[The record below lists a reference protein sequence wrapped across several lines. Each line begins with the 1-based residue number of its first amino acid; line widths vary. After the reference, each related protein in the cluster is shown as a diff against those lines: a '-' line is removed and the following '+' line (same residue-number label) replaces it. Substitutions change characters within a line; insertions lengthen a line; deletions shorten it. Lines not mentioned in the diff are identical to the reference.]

1 MRFVGGVRGQALHV
15 LERRF
20 DRGVEDGGQVVDP
33 GAALLRVPVEQP
45 DVGKESMDKLQCSL

>member
-1 MRFVGGVRGQALHV
+1 MSLVGGVSGQTLHV

-33 GAALLRVPVEQP
+33 GPALLRVPVEQP
-45 DVGKESMDKLQCSL
+45 DGDKGSFDKLQCFL

>member
-1 MRFVGGVRGQALHV
+1 MSLVGGVGGQALHV

-33 GAALLRVPVEQP
+33 GPALLRVPVEQP
-45 DVGKESMDKLQCSL
+45 DVDKGSLDW